1 MSKLLKDNESS
12 FGAKTASDGL
22 RRSTVL
28 DQLRSCAILL
38 VITFHVVQMSP
49 TPLSGLAGVTQYGAY
64 GVDLFFILSGWLIG
78 GIYWREMKAF
88 GQVDMRRFWL
98 RRWMRTLPSYFV
110 ALVLSWLAVY
120 WMRGERFD
128 WHYIVFMQNY
138 YERIPFFL
146 VSWSLCIEEHF
157 YLAAPLVAAIL
168 VIATP
173 KRILWL
179 PWVILISLSLG
190 FRYLEWKGSGASDF
204 GYSMTATHLRLDG
217 LVLGFGLSYLPVF
230 APVAFKAAAK
240 SSIFVVPLAMIGLIA
255 LEYAGNPWRAIL
267 WPTTVAIF
275 FAALVVVGVSH
286 EGLRGGTF
294 GRSHYLPWTAIAAAS
309 YSAYLIHPLAIH
321 VTRKTITLTAPY
333 EDYLYWPVVVFTIL
347 IFTYLFYH
355 LFERSSLWLRD
366 AWVPP
371 RTRVLPAQ
379 VCSRYPTDVPVL
391 R

>member
-1 MSKLLKDNESS
+1 MSN
-12 FGAKTASDGL
+12 
-22 RRSTVL
+22 
-28 DQLRSCAILL
+28 
-38 VITFHVVQMSP
+38 
-49 TPLSGLAGVTQYGAY
+49 Y
-64 GVDLFFILSGWLIG
+64 
-78 GIYWREMKAF
+78 
-88 GQVDMRRFWL
+88 
-98 RRWMRTLPSYFV
+98 
-110 ALVLSWLAVY
+110 VY

-379 VCSRYPTDVPVL
+379 VCSRYPADVRVL
-391 R
+391 S